1 MADWQSDRSG
11 ISISL
16 VMTQKTTDL
25 EILLSELTQERTD
38 LDSAI
43 ENLIAD
49 MALVSPEQRKT
60 GDWAP
65 NGALT
70 RKYLELTNRQA
81 GVEKEI
87 IDLSRALLADS
98 KPTLPN

>member
-1 MADWQSDRSG
+1 MNP
-11 ISISL
+11 
-16 VMTQKTTDL
+16 KTVTP
-25 EILLSELTQERTD
+25 ENLLSELTQERTA
-38 LDSAI
+38 LESAI
-43 ENLIAD
+43 ESLIAD
-49 MALVSPEQRKT
+49 MAEATPEQRNT

-70 RKYLELTNRQA
+70 RKYLELTNRQSD
-81 GVEKEI
+81 VEQGI

>member
-1 MADWQSDRSG
+1 
-11 ISISL
+11 
-16 VMTQKTTDL
+16 MTEKAANIET
-25 EILLSELTQERTD
+25 LLSELTQERTE

-43 ENLIAD
+43 ESLIAD
-49 MALVSPEQRKT
+49 MASATPEQRKV

-65 NGALT
+65 NGVLT
-70 RKYLELTNRQA
+70 RKYLELTNRQ
-81 GVEKEI
+81 GEVEQEI

>member
-1 MADWQSDRSG
+1 MADRQDYRSG
-11 ISISL
+11 IS
-16 VMTQKTTDL
+16 VPAMTQKIANL
-25 EILLSELTQERTD
+25 ETLLSELTQERTD

-49 MALVSPEQRKT
+49 MADATPEQRKT

-70 RKYLELTNRQA
+70 RKYLELTNRQ
-81 GVEKEI
+81 GEVEQEI
-87 IDLSRALLADS
+87 IDLSRAILADS

>member
-1 MADWQSDRSG
+1 MNP
-11 ISISL
+11 
-16 VMTQKTTDL
+16 KTVTP
-25 EILLSELTQERTD
+25 ENLLSELTQERTA
-38 LDSAI
+38 LESAI
-43 ENLIAD
+43 ESLIAD
-49 MALVSPEQRKT
+49 MAEATPEQRNT

-70 RKYLELTNRQA
+70 RKYLELTNRQSD
-81 GVEKEI
+81 VEQEK

>member
-1 MADWQSDRSG
+1 MADRQDYRAGLS
-11 ISISL
+11 
-16 VMTQKTTDL
+16 VTAMTQKAVNL
-25 EILLSELTQERTD
+25 ETLLSELTQERTE

-43 ENLIAD
+43 ETLIAD
-49 MALVSPEQRKT
+49 MAAATPEQRKT

-70 RKYLELTNRQA
+70 RKYLELTNRQ
-81 GVEKEI
+81 GEVEQDI

>member
-1 MADWQSDRSG
+1 
-11 ISISL
+11 
-16 VMTQKTTDL
+16 MTPKTVTP
-25 EILLSELTQERTD
+25 ENLLSELTQERTA

-43 ENLIAD
+43 ESLIAD
-49 MALVSPEQRKT
+49 MAEATPEQRNT

-65 NGALT
+65 DGALT
-70 RKYLELTNRQA
+70 RKYLELTNRQSD
-81 GVEKEI
+81 VEQGI